1 MLGIGTFK
9 TIYKGYDYNL
19 GREVAWCEINM
30 EQGNTQNISLIIK
43 NIENIIK
50 LKHPNLLDYIAVYYK
65 EDTNK
70 VIIITELLQGGNLKE
85 YRKYQKKLKV
95 KLVKKWLKQILS
107 ALDFLHS
114 NNLIH
119 HDIKSKNI
127 LVDRISGDLKL
138 GDLIFAEKI
147 GQNGFFSKYV
157 GKEEYMAPE
166 VKEGKYTFKADIYSL
181 GLTIVQFITME
192 KPYKEYSRKKEL
204 YEAKKN
210 GIYPLVFN
218 NIKNED
224 IKNFIAL
231 CLQEEKSRPSCKE
244 LLNNKWLN
252 DKDSLDNN
260 TFIEL
265 SNDNIN
271 SDKSKSCLDKNPN
284 NYKYKYKSSFNRS
297 NDTLLIN
304 ESISSSIQLRPIY
317 SLDISKLNSSDCPYA
332 NKNNKSKI
340 IHYDSFINCKQLLK
354 KDSNKKIKSLFSI
367 NIGNKNNESKSI
379 FSDKESNKYLNE
391 FISDE
396 NIFEID
402 LNKIITELF
411 DIYLYIIEN
420 KGKFYFIFKDNEEDI
435 DGINI
440 LLCVKITTKINN
452 KKNVKI
458 KGEKKIEL
466 IGKNEKEYL
475 DIIIEQLKC
484 LIELNKKDISLI
496 RNELNGK
503 INSTIKTYKIIILK
517 EKINKIIKNL
527 KDLTNNN
534 NFNYLDCI
542 INNENI
548 NIAKLPKE
556 INDKLKN
563 YKEKKT
569 NILNIFCLNNVNSKD
584 EFYNDETKEILIINL
599 S

>member
-9 TIYKGYDYNL
+9 KIYKGYDYNL

-340 IHYDSFINCKQLLK
+340 IHYDSFINCKQFLK

-420 KGKFYFIFKDNEEDI
+420 KGKFYFIFKENEEDI
-435 DGINI
+435 DGINK

-452 KKNVKI
+452 KKNMKI
-458 KGEKKIEL
+458 KNEKKIEL

-496 RNELNGK
+496 RQELNGK

-569 NILNIFCLNNVNSKD
+569 NILNIFCLNNVNSND
-584 EFYNDETKEILIINL
+584 EFYNGKTKEILIINL

>member
-9 TIYKGYDYNL
+9 KIYKGYDYNL

-452 KKNVKI
+452 KKNMKI
-458 KGEKKIEL
+458 KNEKKIEL

-496 RNELNGK
+496 RQELNEK
-503 INSTIKTYKIIILK
+503 INNTIKTYKIIILK

-569 NILNIFCLNNVNSKD
+569 NILNIFCLNNVNSND
-584 EFYNDETKEILIINL
+584 EFYNGKTKEILLINL

>member
-9 TIYKGYDYNL
+9 KIYKGYDYNL

-340 IHYDSFINCKQLLK
+340 IHYDSFINCKQFLK

-420 KGKFYFIFKDNEEDI
+420 KGKFYFIFKENEEDI
-435 DGINI
+435 DGIYI

-496 RNELNGK
+496 RQELNEK

-584 EFYNDETKEILIINL
+584 EFYNGKTKEILLINL

>member
-9 TIYKGYDYNL
+9 KIYKGYDYNL
-19 GREVAWCEINM
+19 GREVAWCEINR

-95 KLVKKWLKQILS
+95 KLVKKWLRQILS

-138 GDLIFAEKI
+138 GDLIFAEKL
-147 GQNGFFSKYV
+147 GQNGFYSKYV

-340 IHYDSFINCKQLLK
+340 IHYDSFINCKQFLK

-420 KGKFYFIFKDNEEDI
+420 KGKFYFIFKENEEDI

-452 KKNVKI
+452 KKNMKI
-458 KGEKKIEL
+458 KNEKKIEL

-496 RNELNGK
+496 RQELNEK

-569 NILNIFCLNNVNSKD
+569 NILNIFCLNNVNSND
-584 EFYNDETKEILIINL
+584 EFYNGKTKEILLINL

>member
-317 SLDISKLNSSDCPYA
+317 SLDISKLNSSDCPYT
-332 NKNNKSKI
+332 NKNSKSKI

-452 KKNVKI
+452 KKNMKI
-458 KGEKKIEL
+458 KNEKKIEL

-496 RNELNGK
+496 RQELNEK

-548 NIAKLPKE
+548 NIAKFPKE

-569 NILNIFCLNNVNSKD
+569 NILNIFCLNNVNSND
-584 EFYNDETKEILIINL
+584 EFYNGKTKEILIINL

>member
-9 TIYKGYDYNL
+9 KIYKGYDYNL

-496 RNELNGK
+496 RQELNEK

-569 NILNIFCLNNVNSKD
+569 NILNIFCLNNVNSND
-584 EFYNDETKEILIINL
+584 EFYNGKTKEILLINL

>member
-9 TIYKGYDYNL
+9 KIYKGYDYNL

-317 SLDISKLNSSDCPYA
+317 SLDISKLNSSDCPCA

-340 IHYDSFINCKQLLK
+340 IHYDSFINCKQFLK

-420 KGKFYFIFKDNEEDI
+420 KGKFYFIFKENEEDI

-452 KKNVKI
+452 KKNMKI
-458 KGEKKIEL
+458 KNEKKIEL

-496 RNELNGK
+496 RQELNGK

-569 NILNIFCLNNVNSKD
+569 NILNIFCLNNVNSND
-584 EFYNDETKEILIINL
+584 EFYNGKTKEILIINL

>member
-9 TIYKGYDYNL
+9 KIYKGYDYNL

-340 IHYDSFINCKQLLK
+340 IHYDSFINCKQFLK

-420 KGKFYFIFKDNEEDI
+420 KGKFYFIFKENEEDI
-435 DGINI
+435 DRIDI
-440 LLCVKITTKINN
+440 LLCVKITTKIN
-452 KKNVKI
+452 KKNMKI
-458 KGEKKIEL
+458 KNEKKIEL

-503 INSTIKTYKIIILK
+503 INSMIKTYRIIILK
-517 EKINKIIKNL
+517 EKINKITKNL

-569 NILNIFCLNNVNSKD
+569 NILNIFCLNNVNSND
-584 EFYNDETKEILIINL
+584 EFYNGKTKEILIINL

>member
-9 TIYKGYDYNL
+9 KIYKGYDYNL

-265 SNDNIN
+265 SNGNIN

-340 IHYDSFINCKQLLK
+340 IHYDSFINCKQFLK

-420 KGKFYFIFKDNEEDI
+420 KGKFYFIFKENEEDI
-435 DGINI
+435 DGIYI

-452 KKNVKI
+452 KKNMKI
-458 KGEKKIEL
+458 KNEKKIEL

-496 RNELNGK
+496 RQELNGK

-569 NILNIFCLNNVNSKD
+569 NILNIFCLNNVNSND
-584 EFYNDETKEILIINL
+584 EFYNGKTKEILIINL

>member
-9 TIYKGYDYNL
+9 KIYKGYDYNL

-340 IHYDSFINCKQLLK
+340 IHYDSFINCKQFLK

-420 KGKFYFIFKDNEEDI
+420 KGKFYFIFKENEEDI

-440 LLCVKITTKINN
+440 LLCVKITTKINK
-452 KKNVKI
+452 KKNMKI
-458 KGEKKIEL
+458 KNEKKIEL

-584 EFYNDETKEILIINL
+584 EFYNGKTKEILIINL

>member
-9 TIYKGYDYNL
+9 KIYKGYDYNL

-271 SDKSKSCLDKNPN
+271 SDKSKSCLDKNLN

-340 IHYDSFINCKQLLK
+340 IHYDSFINCKQFLK

-420 KGKFYFIFKDNEEDI
+420 KGKFYFIFKENEEDI
-435 DGINI
+435 DGIYI

-452 KKNVKI
+452 KKNMKI
-458 KGEKKIEL
+458 KNEKKIEL

-496 RNELNGK
+496 RQELNGK

-584 EFYNDETKEILIINL
+584 EFYNGKTKEILIINL

>member
-9 TIYKGYDYNL
+9 KIYKGYDYNL

-340 IHYDSFINCKQLLK
+340 IHYDSFINCKQFLK

-367 NIGNKNNESKSI
+367 NIGNKNNEYKSI

-420 KGKFYFIFKDNEEDI
+420 KGKFYFIFKENEEDI
-435 DGINI
+435 DGIYI
-440 LLCVKITTKINN
+440 LLCVKITTKINK
-452 KKNVKI
+452 KKNMKI
-458 KGEKKIEL
+458 KNEKKIEL

-496 RNELNGK
+496 RQELNEK

-569 NILNIFCLNNVNSKD
+569 NILNIFCLNNVNSND
-584 EFYNDETKEILIINL
+584 EFYNGKTKEILIINL

>member
-9 TIYKGYDYNL
+9 KIYKGYDYNL

-50 LKHPNLLDYIAVYYK
+50 LKHQNLLDYIAVYYK

-332 NKNNKSKI
+332 NKNNKNKI

-367 NIGNKNNESKSI
+367 NVGNKNNESKSI

-420 KGKFYFIFKDNEEDI
+420 KGKFYFIFKENEEDI
-435 DGINI
+435 DGIYI

-452 KKNVKI
+452 KKNMKI
-458 KGEKKIEL
+458 KNEKKIEL

-496 RNELNGK
+496 RQELNEK
-503 INSTIKTYKIIILK
+503 INNTIKTYKIIILK

-569 NILNIFCLNNVNSKD
+569 NILNIFCLNNVNSND
-584 EFYNDETKEILIINL
+584 EFYNGKTKEILIINL

>member
-9 TIYKGYDYNL
+9 KIYKGYDYNL

-297 NDTLLIN
+297 NDTLLTN

-420 KGKFYFIFKDNEEDI
+420 KGKFYFIFKENEEDI

-440 LLCVKITTKINN
+440 LLCVKITTKINK
-452 KKNVKI
+452 KKNMKI
-458 KGEKKIEL
+458 KNEKKIEL

-496 RNELNGK
+496 RQELNEK

-569 NILNIFCLNNVNSKD
+569 NILNIFCLNNVNSND
-584 EFYNDETKEILIINL
+584 EFYNGKTKEILLINL

>member
-9 TIYKGYDYNL
+9 KIYKGYDYNL

-420 KGKFYFIFKDNEEDI
+420 KGKFYFIFKENEEDI
-435 DGINI
+435 DEINI
-440 LLCVKITTKINN
+440 LLCVKITTKINK
-452 KKNVKI
+452 KKNMKI
-458 KGEKKIEL
+458 KNEKKIEL

-496 RNELNGK
+496 RQELNEK

-534 NFNYLDCI
+534 NFNYLDFI

-569 NILNIFCLNNVNSKD
+569 NILNIFCLNNVNSND
-584 EFYNDETKEILIINL
+584 EFYNGKTKEILIINL

>member
-9 TIYKGYDYNL
+9 KIYKGYDYNL

-340 IHYDSFINCKQLLK
+340 IHYDSFINCKQFLK

-420 KGKFYFIFKDNEEDI
+420 KGKFYFIFKENEEDI

-452 KKNVKI
+452 KKNMKI
-458 KGEKKIEL
+458 KNEKKIEL

-496 RNELNGK
+496 RQELNGK

-569 NILNIFCLNNVNSKD
+569 NILNIFCLNNVNSND
-584 EFYNDETKEILIINL
+584 EFYNGKTKEILIINL

>member
-9 TIYKGYDYNL
+9 KIYKGYDYNL

-340 IHYDSFINCKQLLK
+340 IHYDSFINCKQFLK

-420 KGKFYFIFKDNEEDI
+420 KGKFYFIFKENEEDI

-452 KKNVKI
+452 KKNMKI
-458 KGEKKIEL
+458 KNEKKIEL

-496 RNELNGK
+496 RQELNEK

-569 NILNIFCLNNVNSKD
+569 NILNIFCLNNVNSND
-584 EFYNDETKEILIINL
+584 EFYNGKTKEILIINL

>member
-9 TIYKGYDYNL
+9 KIYKGYDYNL

-317 SLDISKLNSSDCPYA
+317 SLDISKLNSSDCPYT
-332 NKNNKSKI
+332 NKNSKSKI

-420 KGKFYFIFKDNEEDI
+420 KGKFYFIFKENEEDI

-440 LLCVKITTKINN
+440 LLCIKITTKINK
-452 KKNVKI
+452 KKNMKI
-458 KGEKKIEL
+458 KNEKKTEL

-496 RNELNGK
+496 RQELNEK

-569 NILNIFCLNNVNSKD
+569 NILNIFCLNNVNSND
-584 EFYNDETKEILIINL
+584 EFYNGKTKEILIINL

>member
-9 TIYKGYDYNL
+9 KIYKGYDYNL

-420 KGKFYFIFKDNEEDI
+420 KGKFYFIFKENEEDI

-452 KKNVKI
+452 KKNMKI
-458 KGEKKIEL
+458 KNEKKIEL

-496 RNELNGK
+496 RQELNEK

-548 NIAKLPKE
+548 NIAKFPKE

-569 NILNIFCLNNVNSKD
+569 NILNIFCLNNVNSND
-584 EFYNDETKEILIINL
+584 EFYNGKTKEILIINL

>member
-9 TIYKGYDYNL
+9 KIYKGYDYNL

-340 IHYDSFINCKQLLK
+340 IHYDSFINCKQFLK

-420 KGKFYFIFKDNEEDI
+420 KGKFYFIFKENEEDI

-440 LLCVKITTKINN
+440 LLCVKITTKINK
-452 KKNVKI
+452 KKNMKI
-458 KGEKKIEL
+458 KNEKKIEL

-496 RNELNGK
+496 RQELNEK
-503 INSTIKTYKIIILK
+503 INSAIKTYKIIILK

-569 NILNIFCLNNVNSKD
+569 NILNIFCLNNVNSND
-584 EFYNDETKEILIINL
+584 EFYNGKTKEILIINL

>member
-420 KGKFYFIFKDNEEDI
+420 KGKFYFIFKENEEDI
-435 DGINI
+435 DEINI
-440 LLCVKITTKINN
+440 LLCVKITTKINK
-452 KKNVKI
+452 KKNMKI
-458 KGEKKIEL
+458 KNEKKIEL

-496 RNELNGK
+496 RQELNEK

-569 NILNIFCLNNVNSKD
+569 NILNIFCLNNVNSND
-584 EFYNDETKEILIINL
+584 EFYNGKTKEILLINL

>member
-9 TIYKGYDYNL
+9 KIYKGYDYNL

-420 KGKFYFIFKDNEEDI
+420 KGKFYFIFKENEEDI

-452 KKNVKI
+452 KKNMKI
-458 KGEKKIEL
+458 KNEKKIEL

-496 RNELNGK
+496 RQELNGK
-503 INSTIKTYKIIILK
+503 INRMIKTYKIIILK

-563 YKEKKT
+563 YKEKKI

-584 EFYNDETKEILIINL
+584 EFYNGKTKEILLINL

>member
-9 TIYKGYDYNL
+9 KIYKGYDYNL

-420 KGKFYFIFKDNEEDI
+420 KGKFYFIFKENEEDI
-435 DGINI
+435 DGIYI
-440 LLCVKITTKINN
+440 LLCVKITTKINK
-452 KKNVKI
+452 KKNMKI
-458 KGEKKIEL
+458 KNEKKIEL

-496 RNELNGK
+496 RQELNEK

-569 NILNIFCLNNVNSKD
+569 NILNIFCLNNVNSND
-584 EFYNDETKEILIINL
+584 EFYNGKTKEILLINL

>member
-9 TIYKGYDYNL
+9 KIYKGYDYNL

-340 IHYDSFINCKQLLK
+340 IHYDSFINCKQFLK

-379 FSDKESNKYLNE
+379 FSDNESNKYLNE

-411 DIYLYIIEN
+411 DIFLYIIEN
-420 KGKFYFIFKDNEEDI
+420 KGKFYFIFKENEEDI

-440 LLCVKITTKINN
+440 LLCVKITTKIN
-452 KKNVKI
+452 KKNMKI
-458 KGEKKIEL
+458 KNEKKIEL

-496 RNELNGK
+496 RQELNEK

-569 NILNIFCLNNVNSKD
+569 NILNIFCLNNVNSND
-584 EFYNDETKEILIINL
+584 EFYNGKTKEILLINL

>member
-9 TIYKGYDYNL
+9 KIYKGYDYNL

-138 GDLIFAEKI
+138 GDLIFAEKL

-317 SLDISKLNSSDCPYA
+317 SLDISKLNSSDCPYT
-332 NKNNKSKI
+332 NKNSKSKI

-420 KGKFYFIFKDNEEDI
+420 KGKFYFIFKENEEDI
-435 DGINI
+435 DGIYI

-452 KKNVKI
+452 KKNMKI
-458 KGEKKIEL
+458 KNEKKIEF

-503 INSTIKTYKIIILK
+503 IKSMIKTYRIIILK

-569 NILNIFCLNNVNSKD
+569 NILNIFCLNNVNSND
-584 EFYNDETKEILIINL
+584 EFYNGKTKEILIINL

>member
-9 TIYKGYDYNL
+9 KIYKGYDYNL

-420 KGKFYFIFKDNEEDI
+420 KGKFYFIFKENEEDI

-496 RNELNGK
+496 RQELNGK
-503 INSTIKTYKIIILK
+503 INRMIKTYKIIILK

-569 NILNIFCLNNVNSKD
+569 NILNIFCLNNVNSND
-584 EFYNDETKEILIINL
+584 EFYNGKTKEILLINL

>member
-9 TIYKGYDYNL
+9 KIYKGYDYNL

-340 IHYDSFINCKQLLK
+340 IHYDSFINCKQFLK

-420 KGKFYFIFKDNEEDI
+420 KGKFYFIFKENEEDI
-435 DGINI
+435 DGIYI
-440 LLCVKITTKINN
+440 LLCVKITTKINK
-452 KKNVKI
+452 KKNMKI
-458 KGEKKIEL
+458 KNEKKIEL

-496 RNELNGK
+496 RQELNEK

-569 NILNIFCLNNVNSKD
+569 NILNIFCLNNVNSND
-584 EFYNDETKEILIINL
+584 EFYNGKTKEILLINL

>member
-9 TIYKGYDYNL
+9 KIYKGYDYNL

-297 NDTLLIN
+297 NDTLLTN

-420 KGKFYFIFKDNEEDI
+420 KGKFYFIFKENEEDI

-452 KKNVKI
+452 KKNMKI
-458 KGEKKIEL
+458 KNEKKIEL

-496 RNELNGK
+496 RQELNEK

-534 NFNYLDCI
+534 NFYYLDCI

-569 NILNIFCLNNVNSKD
+569 NILNIFCLNNVNSND
-584 EFYNDETKEILIINL
+584 EFYNGKTKEILIINL

>member
-9 TIYKGYDYNL
+9 KIYKGYDYNL

-340 IHYDSFINCKQLLK
+340 IHYDSFINCKQFLK

-420 KGKFYFIFKDNEEDI
+420 KGKFYFIFKENEEDI
-435 DGINI
+435 DEINI
-440 LLCVKITTKINN
+440 LLCVKITTKINK
-452 KKNVKI
+452 KKNMKI
-458 KGEKKIEL
+458 KNEKKIEL

-496 RNELNGK
+496 RQELNEK

-569 NILNIFCLNNVNSKD
+569 NILNIFCLNNVNSND
-584 EFYNDETKEILIINL
+584 EFYNGKTKEILIINL

>member
-9 TIYKGYDYNL
+9 KIYKGYDYNL

-95 KLVKKWLKQILS
+95 KLVKKWIKQILS

-119 HDIKSKNI
+119 HDVKSKNI

-147 GQNGFFSKYV
+147 GENGFFSKYV

-218 NIKNED
+218 NIKNEE

-231 CLQEEKSRPSCKE
+231 CLKEEKSRPSCKE

-265 SNDNIN
+265 YNDNLN
-271 SDKSKSCLDKNPN
+271 TDKSKSCLDNNQN
-284 NYKYKYKSSFNRS
+284 NYKYKYKSSFTKS
-297 NDTLLIN
+297 NDSL
-304 ESISSSIQLRPIY
+304 EHLR
-317 SLDISKLNSSDCPYA
+317 
-332 NKNNKSKI
+332 
-340 IHYDSFINCKQLLK
+340 
-354 KDSNKKIKSLFSI
+354 
-367 NIGNKNNESKSI
+367 
-379 FSDKESNKYLNE
+379 
-391 FISDE
+391 
-396 NIFEID
+396 
-402 LNKIITELF
+402 
-411 DIYLYIIEN
+411 
-420 KGKFYFIFKDNEEDI
+420 
-435 DGINI
+435 
-440 LLCVKITTKINN
+440 
-452 KKNVKI
+452 
-458 KGEKKIEL
+458 
-466 IGKNEKEYL
+466 
-475 DIIIEQLKC
+475 
-484 LIELNKKDISLI
+484 
-496 RNELNGK
+496 
-503 INSTIKTYKIIILK
+503 
-517 EKINKIIKNL
+517 
-527 KDLTNNN
+527 
-534 NFNYLDCI
+534 FN
-542 INNENI
+542 
-548 NIAKLPKE
+548 
-556 INDKLKN
+556 
-563 YKEKKT
+563 
-569 NILNIFCLNNVNSKD
+569 
-584 EFYNDETKEILIINL
+584 
-599 S
+599 